1 MATHILDGRALAQE
15 LRRETASRIT
25 DLTIQLGRAPTLGV
39 IQVGQDLASSRYV
52 RTIAKLCDTVG
63 AALRLEELP
72 ADTTQDD
79 LLSTIA
85 TLNHDPSV
93 DGILIQMP
101 LPPHLDAIGAIFTLD
116 HHKDVDGVHPINAGL
131 LAQGRPGML
140 PNTPAGGMELLR
152 RTGITLRGKHAAVVG
167 RSSIVGRPM
176 AQLLLQADA
185 TVTICHSWTADLAA
199 LLRECDL
206 ICVAAG
212 RPGLITANMVR
223 PGATVIDFGTN
234 VLADGSLVGD
244 VDFKAVAEV
253 AGAITPVP
261 GGTGPVT
268 NMMLLKN
275 LITAA
280 SYRIG

>member
-63 AALRLEELP
+63 AALRLEVLP
-72 ADTTQDD
+72 ADATQDA

-131 LAQGRPGML
+131 LAQGRPSML

-176 AQLLLQADA
+176 AQLLLHADA

-234 VLADGSLVGD
+234 VLVDGSLVGD

>member
-1 MATHILDGRALAQE
+1 MAPHILDGRALAQE
-15 LRRETASRIT
+15 LRREIESRIT
-25 DLTIQLGRAPTLGV
+25 DLMPQLGRAPTLGV
-39 IQVGQDLASSRYV
+39 IQVGQDPASSRYV
-52 RTIAKLCDTVG
+52 RTITKLCQAVG
-63 AALRLEELP
+63 ATLRLEALP
-72 ADTTQDD
+72 ADATQDA
-79 LLSTIA
+79 LLFTIA
-85 TLNHDPSV
+85 TMNHDPSV
-93 DGILIQMP
+93 DGILIQLP

-167 RSSIVGRPM
+167 RSTIVGRPM

-185 TVTICHSWTADLAA
+185 TVTICHSQTGDLAA

-234 VLADGSLVGD
+234 ILADGRLVGD
-244 VDFKAVAEV
+244 VDFNAVAEV

-280 SYRIG
+280 TYQIG

>member
-25 DLTIQLGRAPTLGV
+25 DLTLQLGRAPTLGV

-52 RTIAKLCDTVG
+52 RTIAKLCHTVG

-206 ICVAAG
+206 ICVAVG
-212 RPGLITANMVR
+212 RPALITANMVR

>member
-1 MATHILDGRALAQE
+1 MAPHILDGRALAQE
-15 LRRETASRIT
+15 LRRETASRTT
-25 DLTIQLGRAPTLGV
+25 DLIPQLGRAPTLGV
-39 IQVGQDLASSRYV
+39 IQVGQDPASSRYV

-63 AALRLEELP
+63 AALRLEVLP
-72 ADTTQDD
+72 ADATQDA